1 MIYHKDGGLYN
12 KSMGALNDLWLG
24 LQEFGQFLPIL
35 MMITGVII
43 GIMVGVLPGLSPSIG
58 VALMLPVTFGLDAI
72 SALVLLVSVYLA
84 SNYGGS
90 ITAIAINTPG
100 TPGAVATTFDGYEL
114 TKKGKPLYALMT
126 SLTASTVGGLIGT
139 IILILFSVPLAKIA
153 LSFESYEYFALGVFG
168 LTIISSL
175 AGKSPLKGFIASG
188 IGLLLVTIGFDTQ
201 LPFSRFSMGIPQL
214 AEGVEFIPA
223 LIGLFA
229 LAEIFY
235 RIEKGDHIQPKE
247 AARVDLSKT
256 IPVKQLV
263 KLKNVMLRSSVI
275 GTLVGCIPGAG
286 GTIATF
292 IAYDSAKNASKHP
305 EEFGKGSLEG
315 VAAPEAAN
323 NGSVGGALVPLLTLG
338 IPGSA
343 STAVLLGALMIHKL
357 NPGPELFSKEPGLV
371 YGVFIS
377 LFFAN
382 IFMFFVGLLGN
393 KLWIKIIAAP
403 KSLLYPLILALSFI
417 GSYFIQNSVF
427 DVGVCIA
434 FGIMGWL
441 LKRGDFPTAPVVLG
455 LILGKMIEEN
465 LRLSLVKGDWSD
477 FFTRP
482 GSLIIIV
489 LAVVSL
495 FLPYLKKKLIK
506 IAK

>member
-1 MIYHKDGGLYN
+1 
-12 KSMGALNDLWLG
+12 MGIFNDLWLG
-24 LQEFGQFLPIL
+24 LQEFGQLMPI
-35 MMITGVII
+35 MMMFIGVIV

-58 VALMLPVTFGLDAI
+58 VALMLPVTFGLDPT

-114 TKKGKPLYALMT
+114 TKQGKPLHALIT

-139 IILILFSVPLAKIA
+139 IILILFSIPLATLA

-175 AGKSPLKGFIASG
+175 AGKSPLKGFISSA
-188 IGLLLVTIGFDTQ
+188 IGLILITIGFDTQ
-201 LPFSRFSMGIPQL
+201 LPFSRFSLGIPDL
-214 AEGVEFIPA
+214 ADGIEFIPA

-229 LAEIFY
+229 LGEIFY
-235 RIEKGDHIQPKE
+235 NIEKRDYAKVE
-247 AARVDLSKT
+247 KTKKVDLSQT
-256 IPVKQLV
+256 LPVKKLL
-263 KLKNVMLRSSVI
+263 KLKYLMLKSGVI

-292 IAYDSAKNASKHP
+292 IAYDQAKNSSKEP
-305 EEFGKGSLEG
+305 EKFGKGSLEG

-343 STAVLLGALMIHKL
+343 STAVLIGALMIHKL
-357 NPGPELFSKEPGLV
+357 NPGPELFDKEPGLV
-371 YGVFIS
+371 YGIFIA

-403 KSLLYPLILALSFI
+403 KSLLFPLILALSFI
-417 GSYFIQNSVF
+417 GSYFIQNSIF
-427 DVGVCIA
+427 DVGICLV
-434 FGIMGWL
+434 FGILGWL
-441 LKRGDFPTAPVVLG
+441 LKRGGFPTAPVILG

-465 LRLSLVKGDWSD
+465 LRLSLIKGEWID
-477 FFTRP
+477 FLTRP
-482 GSLIIIV
+482 GSLIIII
-489 LAVVSL
+489 LAIVSF
-495 FLPYLKKKLIK
+495 FLPYIKKKLSK
-506 IAK
+506 KK

>member
-1 MIYHKDGGLYN
+1 
-12 KSMGALNDLWLG
+12 MGIFNDLWLG

-35 MMITGVII
+35 MMFIGVIV

-58 VALMLPVTFGLDAI
+58 VALMLPVTFGLDPI
-72 SALVLLVSVYLA
+72 SALVLLVSVYLS

-114 TKKGKPLYALMT
+114 TKQGKPLQALLT
-126 SLTASTVGGLIGT
+126 SLTASTIGGLIGT
-139 IILILFSVPLAKIA
+139 IILILFSVPLASLA

-175 AGKSPLKGFIASG
+175 AGKSPLKGFISSA
-188 IGLLLVTIGFDTQ
+188 IGLLLITIGFDTQ
-201 LPFSRFSMGIPQL
+201 LPFSRFSMGIPDL
-214 AEGVEFIPA
+214 ADGIAFIPA

-229 LAEIFY
+229 LGEIFY
-235 RIEKGDHIQPKE
+235 SIEKGGNLESQKTAKVNLSDKLSWKE
-247 AARVDLSKT
+247 LFKM
-256 IPVKQLV
+256 KFLM
-263 KLKNVMLRSSVI
+263 LKASVI

-292 IAYDSAKNASKHP
+292 IAYDNAKSGSKHP
-305 EEFGKGSLEG
+305 EKFGKGSLEG

-343 STAVLLGALMIHKL
+343 STAVLIGALMIHKL
-357 NPGPELFSKEPGLV
+357 NPGPQLFDKEPGLV
-371 YGVFIS
+371 YGIFIS

-393 KLWIKIIAAP
+393 KVWIKIIAAP
-403 KSLLYPLILALSFI
+403 KSLLYPIILALSFI
-417 GSYFIQNSVF
+417 GSYFIQNSIF
-427 DVGVCIA
+427 DVGICIA
-434 FGIMGWL
+434 FGILGWL
-441 LKRGDFPTAPVVLG
+441 MKRGDFPTAPVILG

-465 LRLSLVKGDWSD
+465 LRLSLVKGEWLD

-482 GSLIIIV
+482 GSLIIII
-489 LAVVSL
+489 LALVSF
-495 FLPYLKKKLIK
+495 FLPYIKKKLNK
-506 IAK
+506 IH

>member
-1 MIYHKDGGLYN
+1 
-12 KSMGALNDLWLG
+12 MGIINDLWLG
-24 LQEFGQFLPIL
+24 FQEFGHVLPIL
-35 MMITGVII
+35 MMFTGVII
-43 GIMVGVLPGLSPSIG
+43 GVIVGVLPGLSPSIG
-58 VALMLPVTFGLDAI
+58 VALMLPVTFGLDPI

-114 TKKGKPLYALMT
+114 TKQGKPLHALVT
-126 SLTASTVGGLIGT
+126 SLTASTIGGLVGT
-139 IILILFSVPLAKIA
+139 IILILFSVPLASLA

-175 AGKSPLKGFIASG
+175 AGKSPLKGFISSG
-188 IGLLLVTIGFDTQ
+188 IGLLFVTIGFDTQ
-201 LPFSRFSMGIPQL
+201 LPFSRFSMNIPDLADGI
-214 AEGVEFIPA
+214 EFIPA

-229 LAEIFY
+229 LGEIFY
-235 RIEKGDHIQPKE
+235 SIEKGDSAKVE
-247 AARVDLSKT
+247 KTAKVDLTKT
-256 IPVKQLV
+256 LPLKQVL
-263 KLKNVMLRSSVI
+263 KLKGLMLKSSII

-292 IAYDSAKNASKHP
+292 IAYDNAKSSSKHP
-305 EEFGKGSLEG
+305 EKFGKGSLEG

-343 STAVLLGALMIHKL
+343 STAVLIGALMIHKL
-357 NPGPELFSKEPGLV
+357 NPGPELFDKEPGLV
-371 YGVFIS
+371 YGIFVS

-382 IFMFFVGLLGN
+382 IFMFFVGMMGN

-403 KSLLYPLILALSFI
+403 KSLLFPIILALSFI
-417 GSYFIQNSVF
+417 GRYFIQNSVF

-465 LRLSLVKGDWSD
+465 LRLSLIKGEWID

-489 LAVVSL
+489 LALIS
-495 FLPYLKKKLIK
+495 FFMPYIKKKLVRK
-506 IAK
+506 G

>member
-1 MIYHKDGGLYN
+1 
-12 KSMGALNDLWLG
+12 MGILNDLWLG

-35 MMITGVII
+35 MMFIGVIV

-58 VALMLPVTFGLDAI
+58 VALMLPVTYGLDPI

-114 TKKGKPLYALMT
+114 TKQGKPLHALLT

-139 IILILFSVPLAKIA
+139 VILILFSVPLASLA

-175 AGKSPLKGFIASG
+175 AGKSPLKGFISSG
-188 IGLLLVTIGFDTQ
+188 IGLLLITIGFDTQ
-201 LPFSRFSMGIPQL
+201 LPFSRFSMGIPDL
-214 AEGVEFIPA
+214 ADGIAFIPA

-229 LAEIFY
+229 LGEIFFS
-235 RIEKGDHIQPKE
+235 IEKSGSSEEKKKAKVDFSDKLSWKE
-247 AARVDLSKT
+247 LFKM
-256 IPVKQLV
+256 KYLM
-263 KLKNVMLRSSVI
+263 LKASVI

-292 IAYDSAKNASKHP
+292 IAYDNAKSSSKHP
-305 EEFGKGSLEG
+305 EKFGKGSLEG

-343 STAVLLGALMIHKL
+343 STAVLIGALMIHKL
-357 NPGPELFSKEPGLV
+357 NPGPQLFDKEPGLV
-371 YGVFIS
+371 YGIFIS

-382 IFMFFVGLLGN
+382 IFMFFVGLMGN
-393 KLWIKIIAAP
+393 KVWIKIIAAP
-403 KSLLYPLILALSFI
+403 KSLLYPIILALSFI
-417 GSYFIQNSVF
+417 GSYFIQNSIF

-434 FGIMGWL
+434 FGILGWL
-441 LKRGDFPTAPVVLG
+441 MKRGDFPTAPVILG

-465 LRLSLVKGDWSD
+465 LRLSLVKGEWLD

-482 GSLIIIV
+482 GSLIIII
-489 LAVVSL
+489 LALVSF
-495 FLPYLKKKLIK
+495 FLPYIKKRLNK
-506 IAK
+506 IH

>member
-1 MIYHKDGGLYN
+1 
-12 KSMGALNDLWLG
+12 MGIFNDLWLG

-35 MMITGVII
+35 MMFIGVIV

-58 VALMLPVTFGLDAI
+58 VALMLPVTFGLDPI
-72 SALVLLVSVYLA
+72 SALVLLVSVYLS

-114 TKKGKPLYALMT
+114 TKQGKPLQALLT
-126 SLTASTVGGLIGT
+126 SLTASTIGGLIGT
-139 IILILFSVPLAKIA
+139 IILILFSVPLASLA

-175 AGKSPLKGFIASG
+175 AGKSPLKGFISSA
-188 IGLLLVTIGFDTQ
+188 IGLLLITIGFDTQ
-201 LPFSRFSMGIPQL
+201 LPFSRFSMGIPDL
-214 AEGVEFIPA
+214 ADGIAFIPA

-229 LAEIFY
+229 LGEIFY
-235 RIEKGDHIQPKE
+235 SIEKGGSLESQKTAKVNLSDKLSWKE
-247 AARVDLSKT
+247 LFKM
-256 IPVKQLV
+256 KFLM
-263 KLKNVMLRSSVI
+263 LKASVI

-292 IAYDSAKNASKHP
+292 IAYDNAKSGSKHP
-305 EEFGKGSLEG
+305 EKFGKGSLEG

-343 STAVLLGALMIHKL
+343 STAVLIGALMIHKL
-357 NPGPELFSKEPGLV
+357 NPGPQLFDKEPGLV
-371 YGVFIS
+371 YGIFIS

-403 KSLLYPLILALSFI
+403 KSLLYPIILALSFI
-417 GSYFIQNSVF
+417 GSYFIQNSIF
-427 DVGVCIA
+427 DVGICIA
-434 FGIMGWL
+434 FGILGWL
-441 LKRGDFPTAPVVLG
+441 MKRGDFPTAPVILG

-465 LRLSLVKGDWSD
+465 LRLSLVKGEWLD

-482 GSLIIIV
+482 GSLIIII
-489 LAVVSL
+489 LALVSF
-495 FLPYLKKKLIK
+495 FLPYIKKRLNK
-506 IAK
+506 IH

>member
-1 MIYHKDGGLYN
+1 MEILHNLT
-12 KSMGALNDLWLG
+12 LG
-24 LQEFGQFLPIL
+24 LKEFGQFLPIL
-35 MMITGVII
+35 MMFIGVVVGII
-43 GIMVGVLPGLSPSIG
+43 VGVLPGLSPSIG
-58 VALMLPVTFGLDAI
+58 VALMLPVTFGLDPM
-72 SALVLLVSVYLA
+72 SALVLLVSVYLS

-114 TKKGKPLYALMT
+114 TKQGKPLYALRT

-139 IILILFSVPLAKIA
+139 IILILFSVPLARVA

-175 AGKSPLKGFIASG
+175 AGKSPLKGFIASAL
-188 IGLLLVTIGFDTQ
+188 GLLLVTIGFDTE
-201 LPFSRFSMGIPQL
+201 LPFSRFTMGI
-214 AEGVEFIPA
+214 AELSDGIEFIPA

-229 LAEIFY
+229 LGEIFY
-235 RIEKGDHIQPKE
+235 SIEKGDYTEKQEK
-247 AARVDLSKT
+247 AKVDLTKT
-256 IPVKQLV
+256 LPFKKLM
-263 KLKNVMLRSSVI
+263 KLKSLMLKSSII
-275 GTLVGCIPGAG
+275 GTLVGTIPGAG

-292 IAYDSAKNASKHP
+292 IAYDSAKNSSKRP

-343 STAVLLGALMIHKL
+343 STAVLIGALMIHKL
-357 NPGPELFSKEPGLV
+357 NPGPELFEKDPGLV
-371 YGVFIS
+371 YGIFIS

-382 IFMFFVGLLGN
+382 IVMFFLGLAGN

-417 GSYFIQNSVF
+417 GSYFINNSVF
-427 DVGVCIA
+427 DVGICIT

-465 LRLSLVKGDWSD
+465 LRLSLVKGDWID
-477 FFTRP
+477 FVTRP
-482 GSLIIIV
+482 GSLIILI
-489 LAVVSL
+489 LALVS
-495 FLPYLKKKLIK
+495 FFIPYIRKRLEKRKKQPE
-506 IAK
+506 

>member
-1 MIYHKDGGLYN
+1 MDIFN
-12 KSMGALNDLWLG
+12 NLWLG
-24 LQEFGQFLPIL
+24 LQEFGHFLPI
-35 MMITGVII
+35 MMMFIGVII

-58 VALMLPVTFGLDAI
+58 VALMLPVTFGLDPI

-114 TKKGKPLYALMT
+114 TKQGKPHHALIT
-126 SLTASTVGGLIGT
+126 SLTASTVGGLVGT
-139 IILILFSVPLAKIA
+139 IILILFSVPLATLA

-175 AGKSPLKGFIASG
+175 AGKSPLKGFISSG
-188 IGLLLVTIGFDTQ
+188 IGLLLITIGFDTQ
-201 LPFSRFSMGIPQL
+201 LPFSRFSMGIPDL
-214 AEGVEFIPA
+214 ADGIEFIPA

-229 LAEIFY
+229 LGEIFY
-235 RIEKGDHIQPKE
+235 SIEKGESFEVKKT
-247 AARVDLSKT
+247 AKVDLSEKLSL
-256 IPVKQLV
+256 KQLL
-263 KLKNVMLRSSVI
+263 KLKFLMLKSSVI

-292 IAYDSAKNASKHP
+292 IAYDNAKTSSKHP

-343 STAVLLGALMIHKL
+343 STAVLIGALMIHKL
-357 NPGPELFSKEPGLV
+357 NPGPELFDKEPGLV
-371 YGVFIS
+371 YGIFIS

-382 IFMFFVGLLGN
+382 IFMFFVGLMGN

-403 KSLLYPLILALSFI
+403 KSLLYPIILALSFI

-427 DVGVCIA
+427 DVGICIA
-434 FGIMGWL
+434 FGILGWL

-465 LRLSLVKGDWSD
+465 LRLSLVKGEWID

-489 LAVVSL
+489 LALVSF
-495 FLPYLKKKLIK
+495 FLPYIKKKLNK
-506 IAK
+506 IH

>member
-1 MIYHKDGGLYN
+1 MFI
-12 KSMGALNDLWLG
+12 
-24 LQEFGQFLPIL
+24 
-35 MMITGVII
+35 GVII

-58 VALMLPVTFGLDAI
+58 VALMLPVTFGLDPI

-114 TKKGKPLYALMT
+114 TKQGKPLHALIT
-126 SLTASTVGGLIGT
+126 SLTASTIGGLIGT
-139 IILILFSVPLAKIA
+139 IILILFSVPLATLA

-175 AGKSPLKGFIASG
+175 AGKSPLKGFISSG
-188 IGLLLVTIGFDTQ
+188 IGLLLITIGFDTQ
-201 LPFSRFSMGIPQL
+201 LPFSRFSLGIPDL
-214 AEGVEFIPA
+214 ADGIEFIPA

-229 LAEIFY
+229 LGEIFY
-235 RIEKGDHIQPKE
+235 SIEKGDYAKKRQTAK
-247 AARVDLSKT
+247 VDLSQT
-256 IPVKQLV
+256 LSFKQLS
-263 KLKNVMLRSSVI
+263 KLKGLMLKSSVI

-292 IAYDSAKNASKHP
+292 IAYDNAKNSSKHP
-305 EEFGKGSLEG
+305 EKFGKGSLEG

-343 STAVLLGALMIHKL
+343 STAVLIGALMIHKL
-357 NPGPELFSKEPGLV
+357 NPGPELFDKEPGLV
-371 YGVFIS
+371 YGIFIS

-382 IFMFFVGLLGN
+382 IFMFFVGLMGN
-393 KLWIKIIAAP
+393 KVWIKIIAAP
-403 KSLLYPLILALSFI
+403 KSLLYPIILALSFI

-427 DVGVCIA
+427 DVGICIA
-434 FGIMGWL
+434 FGILGWI
-441 LKRGDFPTAPVVLG
+441 LKRGGFPTAPVVLG

-465 LRLSLVKGDWSD
+465 LRLSLIKGEWID

-482 GSLIIIV
+482 GSLIIII
-489 LAVVSL
+489 LALVS
-495 FLPYLKKKLIK
+495 FFMPYIKKKLVRK
-506 IAK
+506 GA

>member
-1 MIYHKDGGLYN
+1 
-12 KSMGALNDLWLG
+12 MGIFENLWLG
-24 LQEFGQFLPIL
+24 LQEFGHFLPI
-35 MMITGVII
+35 MMMFIGVIV

-58 VALMLPVTFGLDAI
+58 VALMLPVTFGLDPI
-72 SALVLLVSVYLA
+72 SALVLLVSVYLS

-114 TKKGKPLYALMT
+114 TKKGKPLHALIT
-126 SLTASTVGGLIGT
+126 SLTASTIGGLVGT
-139 IILILFSVPLAKIA
+139 IILILFSVPLASLA

-175 AGKSPLKGFIASG
+175 AGKSPLKGFISSG
-188 IGLLLVTIGFDTQ
+188 IGLLLITVGFDTQ
-201 LPFSRFSMGIPQL
+201 LPFSRFSMGIPDL
-214 AEGVEFIPA
+214 ADGIEFIPA

-229 LAEIFY
+229 LGEIFFS
-235 RIEKGDHIQPKE
+235 IEKGDNLKVE
-247 AARVDLSKT
+247 KTTEVDLSKT
-256 IPVKQLV
+256 LPIKQLY
-263 KLKNVMLRSSVI
+263 KLKALILKSSVI

-292 IAYDSAKNASKHP
+292 IAYDNAKSSSKHP

-343 STAVLLGALMIHKL
+343 STAVLIGALMIHKL
-357 NPGPELFSKEPGLV
+357 NPGPELFNKEPGLV
-371 YGVFIS
+371 YGIFIS

-382 IFMFFVGLLGN
+382 IFMFFVGLMGN

-427 DVGVCIA
+427 DVGICIA
-434 FGIMGWL
+434 FGILGWL
-441 LKRGDFPTAPVVLG
+441 LKRGDFPTAPVILG

-465 LRLSLVKGDWSD
+465 LRLSLIKGDWID
-477 FFTRP
+477 FVTRP
-482 GSLIIIV
+482 GSLIIII
-489 LAVVSL
+489 LALVSF
-495 FLPYLKKKLIK
+495 FLPHIKRRLKKVN
-506 IAK
+506 

>member
-1 MIYHKDGGLYN
+1 
-12 KSMGALNDLWLG
+12 MGILNDLWLG
-24 LQEFGQFLPIL
+24 LQEFGHFLPI
-35 MMITGVII
+35 MMMFIGVII

-58 VALMLPVTFGLDAI
+58 VALMLPVTFGLDPM

-114 TKKGKPLYALMT
+114 TKQGKPLHALIT
-126 SLTASTVGGLIGT
+126 SLTASTVGGLVGT
-139 IILILFSVPLAKIA
+139 IILILFSVPLANLA
-153 LSFESYEYFALGVFG
+153 LTFESYEYFALGVFG

-175 AGKSPLKGFIASG
+175 AGKSPIKGFISSG
-188 IGLLLVTIGFDTQ
+188 IGLLLITIGFDTQ
-201 LPFSRFSMGIPQL
+201 LPFSRFSMNIPDLADGI
-214 AEGVEFIPA
+214 EFIPA

-229 LAEIFY
+229 LGEIFY
-235 RIEKGDHIQPKE
+235 SIEKGDNIKIE
-247 AARVDLSKT
+247 KTTKVDLSHTLPLKE
-256 IPVKQLV
+256 LL
-263 KLKNVMLRSSVI
+263 KLKYLILKSSVI

-292 IAYDSAKNASKHP
+292 IAYDNAKSTSKNP
-305 EEFGKGSLEG
+305 EKFGKGSLEG

-343 STAVLLGALMIHKL
+343 STAVLIGALMIHKL
-357 NPGPELFSKEPGLV
+357 NPGPELFDKEPGLV
-371 YGVFIS
+371 YGIFIS

-382 IFMFFVGLLGN
+382 IFMFFIGLMGN

-403 KSLLYPLILALSFI
+403 KSLLYPIILALSFI

-427 DVGVCIA
+427 DVGICIA

-465 LRLSLVKGDWSD
+465 LRLSLIKGEWID
-477 FFTRP
+477 FLTRP

-489 LAVVSL
+489 LALVSF
-495 FLPYLKKKLIK
+495 FLPYIKKKLNK
-506 IAK
+506 TR